1 MALIS
6 YSNVS
11 EGPRQFIQGAKQQGR
26 KSAGQLFSS
35 GSAMGSYSG
44 NQQFNEN
51 RINEAINA
59 WGVDIA
65 RDWDRNGAMLID
77 AVRQDIKDL
86 RIQAQQ
92 ARKANDL
99 ERYRLALDQIMFD
112 KQMLMY
118 ANELEQARKGDILT
132 GVIAGLGQFGAGLG
146 ERKSR
151 IQELE
156 QTKKFYSDLENEID
170 WKRSYTPSSPWE
182 RNAWS

>member
-11 EGPRQFIQGAKQQGR
+11 EAPRQFIQGAKQKGR
-26 KSAGQLFSS
+26 QQAGQLFSS
-35 GSAMGSYSG
+35 GSAMGAYSG
-44 NQQFNEN
+44 KQQFNEN
-51 RINEAINA
+51 RINEAIDA

-65 RDWDRNGAMLID
+65 RDWQRNGPMLID
-77 AVRQDIKDL
+77 AVKQDIKDL

-99 ERYRLALDQIMFD
+99 ERYKLSLDQIMFD

-118 ANELEQARKGDILT
+118 AQELEQARKGDILS

-146 ERKSR
+146 ESYNRKL
-151 IQELE
+151 ELE
-156 QTKKFYSDLENEID
+156 NTKKQIGDYFAEKE
-170 WKRSYTPSSPWE
+170 WKTNYTPSSPWE